1 MTQEVGTFAG
11 GELSI
16 GTTAAATTQNEFEAD
31 TYLSIAELSNMGEFG
46 GAANILT
53 FPVVSRLYN
62 KKGKGSRNGGD
73 PVVVVGRISDD
84 PGQQAMRAAEQ
95 TNFTYNFKLEVPDA
109 EGPNYTNTVIYFRAI
124 VASATMQFGGPEDF
138 RTETYALG
146 IQGASLIVESELIVS
161 PSP

>member
-16 GTTAAATTQNEFEAD
+16 GTTASAVSQPDFEAD
-31 TYLSIAELSNMGEFG
+31 TYTLINELSNMGEFG
-46 GAANILT
+46 GASNILT
-53 FPVVSRLYN
+53 FPIVSRLYN

-73 PVVVVGRISDD
+73 PVVVVGRISTD
-84 PGQQAMRAAEQ
+84 PGQVAVRAAEQ

-109 EGPNYTNTVIYFRAI
+109 EGPGFTNTVIYFRAI

-146 IQGASLIVESELIVS
+146 IQGKPLIVESHAIAS
-161 PSP
+161 P